1 MEQKYHDTMERL
13 ELSQESKQR
22 LLDRVRKKAD
32 VGDEEKK
39 RKVCWYWVAGV
50 VANVLLITFLF
61 LPKLTIRQGMKCEDF
76 SVCIVW
82 DNMLYEK
89 LTDIREKQYYGLS
102 ETITPEQVGKCIVT
116 ISEKNIG
123 EFDISFEK
131 YIGQNVY
138 LLRNA
143 VNRNIVIVNSTD
155 GYEYFVFREFVAPGD
170 DLGNAICS
178 LESEE
183 NLPIKRY
190 MDFFGMPS
198 EEEISYIEVV
208 ELIHN
213 GGNVQGLGNYVGGIE
228 DKESIRQIYS
238 EIAPVCPMSFDEYV
252 VYEQFDLQ
260 TEGKT
265 EWYNQGSCLLRFISE
280 DGGVMELKYY
290 PRKKILEKASRFYLI
305 DNDTNMFLREKTE
318 EALEDG
324 VLRYDEAEVK
334 NNTVL
339 LRGIGLAI
347 SLFLLM
353 LVIGVVP
360 YSKQSVMGKK
370 EYYALLYKI
379 QTSEDSGT
387 RVVVWLP
394 KRKTEKEKRG

>member
-1 MEQKYHDTMERL
+1 MEEKYHDTMERL

-22 LLDRVRKKAD
+22 LLERVRKKAD

-50 VANVLLITFLF
+50 VANVLLILFLF
-61 LPKLTIRQGMKCEDF
+61 SPNFTISQGTKCTRIP
-76 SVCIVW
+76 VCIAF
-82 DNMLYEK
+82 DNMMYEEIA
-89 LTDIREKQYYGLS
+89 DIREKQYYGLTG
-102 ETITPEQVGKCIVT
+102 EITSEQVGMCIAT
-116 ISEKNIG
+116 ISEKNMRKLSNDFG
-123 EFDISFEK
+123 K
-131 YIGQNVY
+131 YNGQNVY
-138 LLRNA
+138 LPRDAINKH
-143 VNRNIVIVNSTD
+143 IVIVDSTE
-155 GYEYFVFREFVAPGD
+155 GYEYFVFREFVEMRS
-170 DLGNAICS
+170 DLGSAIYD
-178 LESEE
+178 LEKEK

-190 MDFFGMPS
+190 MDFLGMPS
-198 EEEISYIEVV
+198 EKEISYIEVV
-208 ELIHN
+208 ELIYE
-213 GGNVQGLGNYVGGIE
+213 GSTVQGVGNYVGVIE

-339 LRGIGLAI
+339 LRSIGLAI

-360 YSKQSVMGKK
+360 YSKQRGIGKK

-379 QTSEDSGT
+379 QTSEDGGKKE
-387 RVVVWLP
+387 VVWLP